1 MHLVRY
7 SFREFAIKGMFK
19 PKIFTSETVIKVMK
33 KILYATFLLIVVIS
47 AQAKKPNILFF
58 YADDWGKMASCYT
71 DDSVF
76 GKINETFQTPAFDRL
91 ANEGARFRNAFYPV
105 SQCTP
110 CRASIATGS
119 YFWRTG
125 NTAFLNHKDGGP
137 KKFVDSGLPGFGPA
151 LVNQGYFVASAGKTF
166 KSNWSKAKV
175 VTERNA
181 RFRYSLYI
189 EEGTA
194 PSKLEEE
201 YRVLIKGILGQR
213 KEGQPFYFVYGPINT
228 HRPWIKGS
236 GAKLW
241 NLNPDDLTDRMPV
254 FLPDVPEV
262 REDMADYI
270 GEVLALD
277 LMLHCFMEEL
287 EKAGELD
294 NTVVIATGDNGPP
307 GFTRGKTNCYGFALR
322 APLLVRWPGVVK
334 PGTVIDDFLNLMDLG
349 PTFQEIAGA
358 EAGKEMDGL
367 SILPLLKAG
376 KSGHIDPSRNHVIVG
391 RERHVH
397 SAREGS
403 LSYPSRA
410 MITKDFLYIDNPHE
424 ERWPQGEPKKSA
436 TVTTPKKLAELGEET
451 YGAFEDIDGSPT
463 KSFVMSLRDD
473 VDQRKYWEY
482 AFAKRPKEELYL
494 LENDADSMVNLAN
507 HPKYQAVKEKLA
519 QKLMA
524 VRQATKDPR
533 LTDAFDQMPWT
544 NPGVK
549 EKSNK

>member
-1 MHLVRY
+1 
-7 SFREFAIKGMFK
+7 
-19 PKIFTSETVIKVMK
+19 MK
-33 KILYATFLLIVVIS
+33 LYLIAATFMLTVAIS
-47 AQAKKPNILFF
+47 AQAKQPLREPQVRPNVLFF

-76 GKINETFQTPAFDRL
+76 GKMNETFQTPTFDRV
-91 ANEGARFRNAFYPV
+91 ANEGARFRNAFHPV

-125 NTAFLNHKDGGP
+125 KTAFLNHKDGGP
-137 KKFVDSGLPGFGPA
+137 KKFADSGLPGFGRA

-166 KSNWSKAKV
+166 SSQWSKAKV
-175 VTERNA
+175 VTGRNA

-189 EEGTA
+189 DEGTA
-194 PSKLEEE
+194 RSELEEK
-201 YRVLIKGILGQR
+201 YRTLIKNMLDER

-228 HRPWIKGS
+228 HRPWIQGS

-241 NLNPDDLTDRMPV
+241 NLNPDDLKGRMPP

-262 REDMADYI
+262 REDMADYM
-270 GEVLALD
+270 GEILALD
-277 LMLHCFMEEL
+277 LMLRCFMEEL

-307 GFTRGKTNCYGFALR
+307 GFTRGKTNCYGFASR

-334 PGTVIDDFLNLMDLG
+334 PGTVIDDFVNLMDLG
-349 PTFQEIAGA
+349 PTFQELAGA
-358 EAGKEMDGL
+358 EAGKEMDGR
-367 SILPLLKAG
+367 SIVPLLKAG
-376 KSGHIDPSRNHVIVG
+376 KSGHIDPTRDHVIIG

-397 SAREGS
+397 SAREGA

-410 MITKDFLYIDNPHE
+410 MITKDFLYINNPHE
-424 ERWPQGEPKKSA
+424 ERWPQGEPKKSVA
-436 TVTTPKKLAELGEET
+436 VSTPEELAELGKET

-463 KSFVMSLRDD
+463 KAFVMSVRDD
-473 VDQRKYWEY
+473 ADQRKYWEY
-482 AFAKRPKEELYL
+482 AFSKRPKEELYR

-507 HPKYQAVKEKLA
+507 HPEFKSEKEMLA
-519 QKLMA
+519 KKLMA
-524 VRQATKDPR
+524 VRKATKDPR
-533 LTDAFDQMPWT
+533 LTDAFDHMPWT
-544 NPGVK
+544 NPDIK
-549 EKSNK
+549 KKSKK